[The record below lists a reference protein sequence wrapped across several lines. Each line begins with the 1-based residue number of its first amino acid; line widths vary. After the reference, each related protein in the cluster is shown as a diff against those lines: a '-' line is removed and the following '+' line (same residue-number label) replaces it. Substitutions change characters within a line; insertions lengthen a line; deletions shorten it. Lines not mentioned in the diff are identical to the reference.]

1 MLTLLFSISNINNVF
16 LMFLVISLVAQNLS
30 SGSKWKTYPDVCTNK
45 TGQAF
50 FQCIENEAIF
60 PLNEVIVQNQDQ
72 LNITSFYTN
81 LNYGVSHSIT
91 LKHDV
96 IAFEPQESLSLHF
109 NKSLEFYLLFSDPNF
124 LLTSPNPGTVPKT
137 WLNIRSGKSLVYLKV
152 TIIKDE
158 SKKRGWL

>member
-1 MLTLLFSISNINNVF
+1 
-16 LMFLVISLVAQNLS
+16 MFLVISLVAQNLS
-30 SGSKWKTYPDVCTNK
+30 TGSKWKTYPDVCTNK
-45 TGQAF
+45 TGEAF

-60 PLNEVIVQNQDQ
+60 PLKELIVQNQDQ

-81 LNYGVSHSIT
+81 LNYGVSHSIN

-96 IAFEPQESLSLHF
+96 IAFEPQESLPLHF

-152 TIIKDE
+152 TIIKGE

>member
-1 MLTLLFSISNINNVF
+1 MLTLLFPISNINNVF

-30 SGSKWKTYPDVCTNK
+30 SGSKWKKYPDVCTNK

-60 PLNEVIVQNQDQ
+60 PLNELIVHNQDQ

-81 LNYGVSHSIT
+81 LNYGVSHSIN

-96 IAFEPQESLSLHF
+96 IAFEPQESLLIYL
-109 NKSLEFYLLFSDPNF
+109 NKSLEFFLLLSDPNF
-124 LLTSPNPGTVPKT
+124 QLFSPNPGTVPKS
-137 WLNIRSGKSLVYLKV
+137 WIKIRSGKSLVYLKV
-152 TIIKDE
+152 TII
-158 SKKRGWL
+158 